1 VRVSNGKN
9 IEYITFEKGAV
20 GLKYANRKIKIDTT
34 SSFSRYSVRMGRGI
48 IQLYRD
54 GKVILKARLKADCAA
69 DETIFRSAAFRTPY
83 MSNNSLIIGS
93 LSNEGKGTAV
103 WRNVRLISPST
114 LVKDMAVLI
123 CTDKTEKEVKAY
135 FK

>member
-1 VRVSNGKN
+1 
-9 IEYITFEKGAV
+9 
-20 GLKYANRKIKIDTT
+20 
-34 SSFSRYSVRMGRGI
+34 
-48 IQLYRD
+48 
-54 GKVILKARLKADCAA
+54 
-69 DETIFRSAAFRTPY
+69 